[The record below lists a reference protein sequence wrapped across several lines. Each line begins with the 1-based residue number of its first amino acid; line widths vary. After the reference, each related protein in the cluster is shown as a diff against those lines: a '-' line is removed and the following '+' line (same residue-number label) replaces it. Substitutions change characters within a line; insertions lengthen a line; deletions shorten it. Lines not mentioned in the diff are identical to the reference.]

1 MRPFDPVEF
10 FYSVI
15 DLLVRL
21 GWLLITPLL
30 RIYGLIASI
39 IFNIVDRFLGKS
51 ANHSERSP
59 ETESKPGV
67 YGFLLEVASIPRAIL
82 DNPRI
87 GRLFESDFVRRIAD
101 FLGVFFQ
108 ISFFQPVKWLAAIAG
123 MAMTWVMS
131 RDWGKTVLLLLPTML
146 MLLTMGLIVRAGMF
160 NKEEMAG
167 EYLRLG
173 LAELE
178 ANRKLSTSE
187 SSPQPVDLSDQQ
199 QSILSSTQDTDQAK
213 QPEGQ
218 KVSSYAELLFRR
230 AQVLHPQNQSAYIIG
245 ATLLQEGA
253 VEAGR
258 KKLKSIAPD
267 NRRGHPDAHSA
278 MATSYLNEFLRTKD
292 MGILPTFLHHAGI
305 AEKLPNTPIEVLIG
319 ASEVLW
325 SQGDLN
331 RSLEFVETAAR
342 RNPSIY
348 LRLMQLANA
357 AGDQRLVNLA
367 SRNYMIFLRQVLAKD
382 PTNDNARVQIV
393 QMLGASPEAL
403 MEAESLLR
411 EGLEIQPTRVQ
422 LRALSEVYRILFVRQ
437 MIESKESIADLNLLS
452 DAMQTDPTNP
462 LIPDQ
467 IEKLVN
473 SVGEQATELRQ
484 LLNNVLISGAA
495 TNSAHATLAELYL
508 KEQKPKQALLHLEQ
522 VHRLEPMAI
531 KYANALTRIY
541 LEQGR
546 LDDAVRTARSSV
558 ELLANVDMLKE
569 RYASDLLEALGMAH
583 EKLGETTQAIA
594 AYKDCIQYDSKRI
607 ETRKR
612 LAGLYRM
619 SGQEK
624 EAQEEEAKI
633 AELQA
638 SEG

>member
-1 MRPFDPVEF
+1 
-10 FYSVI
+10 
-15 DLLVRL
+15 
-21 GWLLITPLL
+21 
-30 RIYGLIASI
+30 
-39 IFNIVDRFLGKS
+39 
-51 ANHSERSP
+51 
-59 ETESKPGV
+59 
-67 YGFLLEVASIPRAIL
+67 
-82 DNPRI
+82 
-87 GRLFESDFVRRIAD
+87 
-101 FLGVFFQ
+101 
-108 ISFFQPVKWLAAIAG
+108 
-123 MAMTWVMS
+123 
-131 RDWGKTVLLLLPTML
+131 
-146 MLLTMGLIVRAGMF
+146 
-160 NKEEMAG
+160 
-167 EYLRLG
+167 
-173 LAELE
+173 
-178 ANRKLSTSE
+178 
-187 SSPQPVDLSDQQ
+187 
-199 QSILSSTQDTDQAK
+199 LSSTQDTDQPK
-213 QPEGQ
+213 DPEGQ
-218 KVSSYAELLFRR
+218 KISSYAELLFRR
-230 AQVLHPQNQSAYIIG
+230 AQVLHPQSQSAYIIG

-253 VEAGR
+253 IEAGQ
-258 KKLKSIAPD
+258 KKLKNIAPD
-267 NRRGHPDAHSA
+267 NRRGHPDAHA
-278 MATSYLNEFLRTKD
+278 ALATSYLNEFLRTKD
-292 MGILPTFLHHAGI
+292 MDILPTFLHHAGI

-348 LRLMQLANA
+348 LRLMQLAKA
-357 AGDQRLVNLA
+357 AGDQRLDNLA

-382 PTNDNARVQIV
+382 PTNDKARVQIV
-393 QMLGASPEAL
+393 QMLGTSPEAL

-411 EGLEIQPTRVQ
+411 EGLDIQPTRVL

-452 DAMQTDPTNP
+452 DGMQTDPTNP
-462 LIPDQ
+462 LIADQ
-467 IEKLVN
+467 IENLIN
-473 SVGEQATELRQ
+473 SVGEQASELQQ

-495 TNSAHATLAELYL
+495 TNSAHATLAELYM
-508 KEQKPKQALLHLEQ
+508 KQQKPKQALLHLEQ
-522 VHRLEPMAI
+522 LYMLEPMAI

-546 LDDAVRTARSSV
+546 LDDAVRTARNSV

-569 RYASDLLEALGMAH
+569 RYASDLLEALGMAL
-583 EKLGETTQAIA
+583 EKLGETPQAIA

-633 AELQA
+633 AELEA

>member
-1 MRPFDPVEF
+1 
-10 FYSVI
+10 
-15 DLLVRL
+15 
-21 GWLLITPLL
+21 
-30 RIYGLIASI
+30 
-39 IFNIVDRFLGKS
+39 
-51 ANHSERSP
+51 
-59 ETESKPGV
+59 V
-67 YGFLLEVASIPRAIL
+67 YGFLLDVASIPRAIF
-82 DNPRI
+82 DNPRV
-87 GRLFESDFVRRIAD
+87 GRFFESDFVRRIAE

-131 RDWGKTVLLLLPTML
+131 RDWGKTVLMSLPTML

-160 NKEEMAG
+160 NKEDMAS

-178 ANRKLSTSE
+178 AQKKLSTSE
-187 SSPQPVDLSDQQ
+187 SSPQPVDLTDQQ
-199 QSILSSTQDTDQAK
+199 QSILSSTQDTDQPK
-213 QPEGQ
+213 DPEGQ
-218 KVSSYAELLFRR
+218 KISSYAELLFRR
-230 AQVLHPQNQSAYIIG
+230 AQVLHPQSQSAYIIG

-253 VEAGR
+253 IEAGQ
-258 KKLKSIAPD
+258 KKLKNIAPD
-267 NRRGHPDAHSA
+267 NRRGHPDAHA
-278 MATSYLNEFLRTKD
+278 ALATSYLNEFLRTKD
-292 MGILPTFLHHAGI
+292 MDILPTFLHHAGI

-348 LRLMQLANA
+348 LRLMQLAKA
-357 AGDQRLVNLA
+357 AGDQRLDNLA

-382 PTNDNARVQIV
+382 PTNDKARVQIV
-393 QMLGASPEAL
+393 QMLGTSPEAL

-411 EGLEIQPTRVQ
+411 EGLDIQPTRVL

-452 DAMQTDPTNP
+452 DGMQTDPTNP
-462 LIPDQ
+462 LIADQ
-467 IEKLVN
+467 IENLIN
-473 SVGEQATELRQ
+473 SVGEQASELQQ

-495 TNSAHATLAELYL
+495 TNSAHATLAELYM
-508 KEQKPKQALLHLEQ
+508 KQQKPKQALLHLEQ
-522 VHRLEPMAI
+522 LYMLEPMAI

-546 LDDAVRTARSSV
+546 LDDAVRTARNSV

-569 RYASDLLEALGMAH
+569 RYASDLLEALGMAL
-583 EKLGETTQAIA
+583 EKLGETPQAIA

-633 AELQA
+633 AELEA